1 LNDVMSSPRDNEADH
16 DDRPTT
22 QTDEHETNESLEGP
36 PETKESPEGK
46 SGREAARMLNVY
58 IDENPTIDLFIK
70 QFEEKGGVV

>member
-1 LNDVMSSPRDNEADH
+1 MTDPRPK
-16 DDRPTT
+16 R
-22 QTDEHETNESLEGP
+22 DENETNESPEGP